1 MKLISL
7 VILSLMAFTF
17 FVFGAETMREWVTN
31 NSISLITEV
40 MQLPYALLYLFVYLK
55 QDKSIADVVY
65 STSWYQQS
73 VSFKKLTLQFLLLL
87 SKPLEMRALGTYTVG
102 YTFLMKIFRN
112 LYSGLNLMMA
122 TLDNN

>member
-1 MKLISL
+1 
-7 VILSLMAFTF
+7 MAFTF

-31 NSISLITEV
+31 NSICLITEV
-40 MQLPYALLYLFVYLK
+40 IQLTYQYVFLYLFVHPK

-112 LYSGLNLMMA
+112 LYSVLNLMMA